1 MTPLE
6 TIHQEVEIQ
15 TVPNTGQVNQKKI
28 HQTQKST
35 VRNAPDKGVHQKM
48 YLTEECTKK
57 RKTVYKNGPDR
68 GVYQTTNVTD
78 RGFHQTIKGHQ
89 TRPVH
94 LQQICCLCA
103 VRYNVEILF
112 IFD

>member
-1 MTPLE
+1 M
-6 TIHQEVEIQ
+6 
-15 TVPNTGQVNQKKI
+15 
-28 HQTQKST
+28 HQTKECT
-35 VRNAPDKGVHQKM
+35 KKGMTHIKRHQ
-48 YLTEECTKK
+48 TEECTKK
-57 RKTVYKNGPDR
+57 LHQTEEYTRECQKNGPGR
-68 GVYQTTNVTD
+68 GMYQTKNVTD

-112 IFD
+112 TFD